1 MNFWARL
8 KYIPAYTVYIGSATR
23 TTKETVDLLSRFP
36 IIVVIRYALSYGFCH
51 AVAYVATLLA
61 STSFRRYC
69 SDFGWYGWIIGRYVG
84 GYVLGRTWQPGA
96 DTIDPKHTPVG
107 TCEINRKFNNDR
119 RVSPPG
125 TTSRYVS
132 TQTYPVFAHRTGS
145 K

>member
-1 MNFWARL
+1 M
-8 KYIPAYTVYIGSATR
+8 
-23 TTKETVDLLSRFP
+23 
-36 IIVVIRYALSYGFCH
+36 
-51 AVAYVATLLA
+51 
-61 STSFRRYC
+61 
-69 SDFGWYGWIIGRYVG
+69 G
-84 GYVLGRTWQPGA
+84 GYVLGHTWQPGA

-145 K
+145 YYNDDDNDDDEDDNKARRGGRRNRSFSAMIVMITTKMTIKDDDDESSVKSYSEESLQSPTP